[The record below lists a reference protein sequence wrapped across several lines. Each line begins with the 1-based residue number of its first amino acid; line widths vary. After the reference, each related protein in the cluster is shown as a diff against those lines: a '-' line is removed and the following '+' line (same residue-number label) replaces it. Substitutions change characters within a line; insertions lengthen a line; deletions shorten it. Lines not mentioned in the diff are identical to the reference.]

1 MSEEK
6 KDRGD
11 FLQAPRGMKDLMGD
25 DFYNHQG
32 FFEKAQEICEYYGFS
47 PLRTP
52 VLEHEEVF
60 MKGVGEGTDIVD
72 KEIYSLRTKGG
83 DRLALR
89 PEGTAPAMRVYIEHG
104 MQSLPQ
110 PVKFYYFGPNFRHD
124 KPQKGRYREFDQ
136 FGIETLLRFIVS
148 EVWSKVIEFYWLGK
162 RLHTVFYVYTHCG
175 CCTFWT

>member
-1 MSEEK
+1 MKLIHLTSLFHSLCINIHFTIFNKNKMSEEK

-104 MQSLPQ
+104 MQSILPR
-110 PVKFYYFGPNFRHD
+110 KMA
-124 KPQKGRYREFDQ
+124 
-136 FGIETLLRFIVS
+136 
-148 EVWSKVIEFYWLGK
+148 
-162 RLHTVFYVYTHCG
+162 
-175 CCTFWT
+175 